1 MMKNTGTTFIV
12 FTILICSAPAFVQSA
27 ANEEITEVAETQSLQ
42 DQDEKDTTRLAGVR
56 TISFYL
62 MNGRAV
68 SGRLISEDKSQITIE
83 ELDESKIFIS
93 TYSKKEIDSRTIRQ
107 TKMPQVK
114 YYLELAE
121 YFESRIWDFK
131 DDPDDFTQAIRF
143 YEKAKEIIEQSQ
155 ERIPTS
161 AGEIEEKIK
170 QLHEQK
176 NLWTENVKTRA
187 ELKRLE
193 FEATFDVRLE
203 ELDDK
208 INGLAQSLREMGEQF
223 DKLVKSTQDNY
234 NKLKGSVSKI
244 NQTLSPRFQE
254 LKTRIE
260 LNEREIDR
268 LWRRRYRYLRPYGD
282 YYRLP
287 RRDDNLS
294 EQEK

>member
-1 MMKNTGTTFIV
+1 MMKDIGIFTGITFIV
-12 FTILICSAPAFVQSA
+12 FAILIRPIPAFAQNP
-27 ANEEITEVAETQSLQ
+27 ANEESTEVVETESLQ
-42 DQDEKDTTRLAGVR
+42 DQEEKDTTRLAGVR
-56 TISFYL
+56 TVSFYL
-62 MNGRAV
+62 MNDRPV
-68 SGRLISEDKSQITIE
+68 SGRLISEDKSQITLE

-107 TKMPQVK
+107 KKMPEVR
-114 YYLELAE
+114 YYLDLAE

-143 YEKAKEIIEQSQ
+143 YEKAKDIIEQTQ

-170 QLHEQK
+170 QLQEQK
-176 NLWTENVKTRA
+176 ILWTENVKTRA

-208 INGLAQSLREMGEQF
+208 IDELAQSLREMGQQF
-223 DKLVKSTQDNY
+223 ERLVKSTQDNY
-234 NKLKGSVSKI
+234 NKFKGSVSKI
-244 NQTLSPRFQE
+244 NQTLNSRFQE
-254 LKTRIE
+254 LKSRIE
-260 LNEREIDR
+260 MNEREIDR
-268 LWRRRYRYLRPYGD
+268 LWRRRYRYYPRY

-287 RRDDNLS
+287 RKDDDSS
-294 EQEK
+294 EQ